1 MGDITMISDKTENK
15 KSPDSWRQIYGR
27 NRLDSYKKKKLKT
40 TVVAWLLILP
50 AFTFLSLFTL
60 YPILSSVYSSLFKD
74 DLAVIIPQFI
84 GLKNYVNLLKDEIFI
99 QAFINNLLVAV
110 CTIPTSIALAVCM
123 ALFAN
128 IVKLGKGFTR
138 VAFFYPT
145 ILPMVA
151 VANIWL
157 FIYTPIYGLLGY
169 INPSWR
175 LLGNANTAIW
185 AIIVM
190 LIWKQAG
197 YVMIF
202 YISGLQGIPRELNE
216 AALID
221 GAGSFKTFYYITWPM
236 LKPTTIYVTIITLTN
251 AYKMV
256 DHLYIMTKGGPGNAT
271 NMLLFYIFQ
280 VGFDFW
286 DVGRASAMTTILVAL
301 LLVITSFHFF
311 LQDRKAYYS

>member
-1 MGDITMISDKTENK
+1 MNDSKIKNIFYKMNPDKRK
-15 KSPDSWRQIYGR
+15 KW
-27 NRLDSYKKKKLKT
+27 KT
-40 TVVAWLLILP
+40 TFWHGNDIASFL
-50 AFTFLSLFTL
+50 FLSLFTL
-60 YPILSSVYSSLFKD
+60 YPIGNSIYSSLFRNN
-74 DLAVIIPQFI
+74 LSVMNPEFI
-84 GLKNYVNLLKDEIFI
+84 GLDNYVNLLKDEIFI
-99 QAFINNLLVAV
+99 QSFKNNLLIAIF
-110 CTIPTSIALAVCM
+110 TIPTSIALAIAM

-128 IVKLGKGFTR
+128 QVRFGKGFTR

-151 VANIWL
+151 VANVWL

-175 LLGNANTAIW
+175 LLGGANTALW

-202 YISGLQGIPRELNE
+202 YISGLHGISRELYE
-216 AALID
+216 AAQID
-221 GAGSFKTFYYITWPM
+221 GSGPVKSFFAITLPL
-236 LKPTTIYVTIITLTN
+236 LKPTTIYVMIITLTN
-251 AYKMV
+251 AYKLV

-286 DVGRASAMTTILVAL
+286 DVGKASAMTTVLVSL
-301 LLVITSFHFF
+301 LLIITSVYFF
-311 LQDRKAYYS
+311 TQDKKAFYN